1 MDNQAWHQ
9 RFVLQSLRTKQL
21 RNYLLNQI
29 NLDSNSK
36 ILEVGSGT
44 GALLSE
50 NLAISQHVFG
60 IDFDHARNIYAK
72 ILVFDLNLSTAD
84 AYQLPFPNNSFDF
97 CFCHYLLLWLKH
109 PTDALKE
116 MRRVTR
122 QGGFVIAFAEPD
134 YDARIDYPEIFKEI
148 GTKQNKSLKE
158 QGIQL
163 NTGRR
168 LKELFLA
175 AGFTSLTMG
184 MLSGEWKIPN
194 QQTFDLEW
202 EIISY
207 DLSKTLS
214 QEAISTLEHQAHL
227 AYGQGTALTFIPTF
241 YAIAEVM

>member
-9 RFVLQSLRTKQL
+9 RFVLQSLWTKQL

-72 ILVFDLNLSTAD
+72 TLVFDLNLSTAD
-84 AYQLPFPNNSFDF
+84 AYHLPFPSGYFDLS
-97 CFCHYLLLWLKH
+97 FCHYLLLWLEH
-109 PTDALKE
+109 PSEALKE
-116 MRRVTR
+116 MRRVAQ
-122 QGGFVIAFAEPD
+122 QGGHVIVFAEPD
-134 YDARIDYPEIFKEI
+134 YEARIDYPDIFKEI
-148 GTKQNKSLKE
+148 GAKQNESLQE
-158 QGIQL
+158 QGVHL

-175 AGFTSLTMG
+175 AGFTSVTMG
-184 MLSGEWKIPN
+184 MLSGEWILPN

-214 QEAISTLEHQAHL
+214 QEAVNTLEHKAHQA
-227 AYGQGTALTFIPTF
+227 YFQGSALTFIPTF
-241 YAIAEVM
+241 YAIAEVV